1 MAYVDPKRSDTPE
14 GELVVVDRHAGT
26 VGREVKHVVAIA
38 ERELRVGAIGER
50 DPSEP
55 GEYGVVIPIVEGVRA
70 VALKAR
76 ERYRV
81 ARGFGPA
88 GRRRVPDERP
98 VRAASHARLRAA
110 GARARSRPRED
121 LDDPRH
127 RVGAIQHARGSAHD
141 LDSVDL

>member
-1 MAYVDPKRSDTPE
+1 MADVDPKRRTTPE

-81 ARGFGPA
+81 ARGFGPT
-88 GRRRVPDERP
+88 GPRRAPDERP
-98 VRAASHARLRAA
+98 ERAAPPAPPPPP
-110 GARARSRPRED
+110 GAPPRSRRRED
-121 LDDPRH
+121 RDAPRH
-127 RVGAIQHARGSAHD
+127 
-141 LDSVDL
+141 

>member
-1 MAYVDPKRSDTPE
+1 MADVDPKRRTTPE

-70 VALKAR
+70 VALKER
-76 ERYRV
+76 GRYRV
-81 ARGFGPA
+81 ARGYGLSGCAHEQASRTERA
-88 GRRRVPDERP
+88 G
-98 VRAASHARLRAA
+98 
-110 GARARSRPRED
+110 
-121 LDDPRH
+121 
-127 RVGAIQHARGSAHD
+127 
-141 LDSVDL
+141 